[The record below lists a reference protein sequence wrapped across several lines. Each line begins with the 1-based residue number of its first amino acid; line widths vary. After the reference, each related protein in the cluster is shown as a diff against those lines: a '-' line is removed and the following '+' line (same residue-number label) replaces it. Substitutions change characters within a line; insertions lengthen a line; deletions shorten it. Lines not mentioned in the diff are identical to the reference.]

1 MEFQIKILLVSFVVA
16 VVLGFI
22 IIPILRR
29 LKVGQME
36 RQDGPQSH
44 LKKQGTPTMGGI
56 IMSIVIAAL
65 GGFIYYTYS
74 KSEPT
79 VAQNFLP
86 LAIIALGCGAIGF
99 IDDFKK
105 LILKNTKGIN
115 PAAKMFGL
123 FVIATVFTIYLVKV
137 QNISTDIIIPF
148 WGKSIILPIWV
159 YIPFTIFVILSVTNA
174 VNLTDGVDGLASCVV
189 IAMALCLTFI
199 SIMLGNKEVT
209 LIGAIILGICSGFL
223 VFNLH
228 PAKVFMG
235 DTGSLLLGGAVAG
248 MAISMK
254 LPIIILIIAI
264 IPIIEVLS
272 VIIQVIYFKKT
283 GKRIFKMAPF
293 HHHLELS
300 GWNESKIVIVF
311 TLITVILGVIA
322 IYSIM

>member
-1 MEFQIKILLVSFVVA
+1 MEFQIKILLLSFVATVI
-16 VVLGFI
+16 LGLI

-36 RQDGPQSH
+36 REDGPQSH
-44 LKKQGTPTMGGI
+44 LKKQGTPTMGGVVMAI
-56 IMSIVIAAL
+56 IIAAL
-65 GGFIYYTYS
+65 GGFVYYTYS
-74 KSEPT
+74 KTESV

-115 PAAKMFGL
+115 PTAKMLGL
-123 FVIATVFTIYLVKV
+123 FVIATVFTVYLVKV

-148 WGKSIILPIWV
+148 LGKSIILPTWV

-199 SIMLGNKEVT
+199 SIMLGIKEVT
-209 LIGAIILGICSGFL
+209 LIGSIVLGICSGFL

-235 DTGSLLLGGAVAG
+235 DTGSLLLGGLIAG

-254 LPIIILIIAI
+254 LPIIILVIAI

-272 VIIQVIYFKKT
+272 VIIQVAYFKKT
-283 GKRIFKMAPF
+283 GKRVFKMAPF

-311 TLITVILGVIA
+311 TFITIVLGVIA
-322 IYSIM
+322 ILSV

>member
-1 MEFQIKILLVSFVVA
+1 MEFQIKVLLLSFVATVI
-16 VVLGFI
+16 LGLI

-36 RQDGPQSH
+36 REDGPQSH

-56 IMSIVIAAL
+56 VMAIVIAAL

-74 KSEPT
+74 KTESI

-115 PAAKMFGL
+115 PAAKMLGL
-123 FVIATVFTIYLVKV
+123 FAIATIFTVYLVKV

-148 WGKSIILPIWV
+148 LGKSLMLPIWI

-174 VNLTDGVDGLASCVV
+174 VNLTDGVDGVASCVV

-199 SIMLGNKEVT
+199 SIMLDIKEVT
-209 LIGAIILGICSGFL
+209 LIGSIILGICSGFL
-223 VFNLH
+223 IFNLH

-235 DTGSLLLGGAVAG
+235 DTGSLLLGGVVAG

-254 LPIIILIIAI
+254 LPIIILVIAI

-272 VIIQVIYFKKT
+272 VIIQVAYFKKT
-283 GKRIFKMAPF
+283 GKRVFKMAPF

-311 TLITVILGVIA
+311 TLITIVLGVIA
-322 IYSIM
+322 ILSI

>member
-1 MEFQIKILLVSFVVA
+1 MEFQIKILLLSFVA
-16 VVLGFI
+16 CVVLGLI
-22 IIPILRR
+22 IIPILKR

-36 RQDGPQSH
+36 REDGPQSH

-56 IMSIVIAAL
+56 IMGIIIAVI
-65 GGFIYYTYS
+65 GGFLYYSYS

-79 VAQNFLP
+79 VAQNLLP
-86 LAIIALGCGAIGF
+86 LIILALGCGAIGF

-105 LILKNTKGIN
+105 LVLKNTKGIS
-115 PAAKMFGL
+115 AKAKMFGL
-123 FVIATVFTIYLVKV
+123 FTIATIFTIYLVKV
-137 QNISTDIIIPF
+137 QNIETDIIIPF
-148 WGKSIILPIWV
+148 IGKSIMLPIWV

-189 IAMALCLTFI
+189 LAMTLGLTFI
-199 SIMLGNKEVT
+199 SIMLDIKEVT
-209 LIGAIILGICSGFL
+209 IMGSIVLGICLGFL
-223 VFNLH
+223 IFNMH

-235 DTGSLLLGGAVAG
+235 DTGSLLLGAAVVG

-254 LPIIILIIAI
+254 LPIIILVIAI

-272 VIIQVIYFKKT
+272 VIIQVAYFKKT

-300 GWNESKIVIVF
+300 GWNETKIVVFF
-311 TLITVILGVIA
+311 TLITIILSVIA
-322 IYSIM
+322 VFAI